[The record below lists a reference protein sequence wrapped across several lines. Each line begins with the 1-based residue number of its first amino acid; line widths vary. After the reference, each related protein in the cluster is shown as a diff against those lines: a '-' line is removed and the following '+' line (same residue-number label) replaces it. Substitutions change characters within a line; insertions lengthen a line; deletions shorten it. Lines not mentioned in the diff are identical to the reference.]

1 MKSNFEF
8 EESNKKYNLDTFFK
22 IEIKLEKTCYFR
34 GELIK
39 GKIKIIPKD
48 IVKKSLLLT
57 PIIGNVIL
65 EEISNYKLTANGNNI
80 SEENILF
87 KYPMDIPKFD
97 GEKLISGMEIP
108 FEYPVPRNSYPS
120 VIIDNNSYVRHILT
134 FDYPNIEAKKS
145 ILIILKNEQYFT
157 GFNELYKAPAEAK
170 ISCGKHKYAIFYIG
184 EMQGILKL
192 FKNTYAYEEAIPI
205 TIEIDVSK
213 LSIKILNIYISIFV
227 LIRKNNKL
235 DHKKIDGKIEKVL
248 LEKYLPLSEK
258 KKKYH
263 IEDII
268 QLPKNVNPNAI
279 YKKLDMDQRAYSEK
293 FKNVTLYPACYN
305 GLISC
310 EYYLKMMMETDTL
323 FSTNEFVTL
332 QIDLYEANK
341 NPVQNNDS
349 LDDINVMTPMGN
361 KINKPMAHSNTTVN
375 KEEIKK
381 ENIKKNQTFEQKDQ
395 NNNIIIN
402 ENPDDNFNII
412 NNNNIEIDKT
422 DLTEGFDA
430 PPSVINLEN
439 KNKDENNDN
448 NNINNNN

>member
-258 KKKYH
+258 KKKFH

-293 FKNVTLYPACYN
+293 FKNV
-305 GLISC
+305 
-310 EYYLKMMMETDTL
+310 D
-323 FSTNEFVTL
+323 
-332 QIDLYEANK
+332 
-341 NPVQNNDS
+341 
-349 LDDINVMTPMGN
+349 
-361 KINKPMAHSNTTVN
+361 
-375 KEEIKK
+375 
-381 ENIKKNQTFEQKDQ
+381 
-395 NNNIIIN
+395 
-402 ENPDDNFNII
+402 
-412 NNNNIEIDKT
+412 
-422 DLTEGFDA
+422 
-430 PPSVINLEN
+430 
-439 KNKDENNDN
+439 
-448 NNINNNN
+448 

>member
-1 MKSNFEF
+1 V
-8 EESNKKYNLDTFFK
+8 NL
-22 IEIKLEKTCYFR
+22 LLAA
-34 GELIK
+34 GELTEEEAK
-39 GKIKIIPKD
+39 NHPK
-48 IVKKSLLLT
+48 K
-57 PIIGNVIL
+57 
-65 EEISNYKLTANGNNI
+65 
-80 SEENILF
+80 NIL
-87 KYPMDIPKFD
+87 MNA
-97 GEKLISGMEIP
+97 L
-108 FEYPVPRNSYPS
+108 
-120 VIIDNNSYVRHILT
+120 
-134 FDYPNIEAKKS
+134 
-145 ILIILKNEQYFT
+145 
-157 GFNELYKAPAEAK
+157 
-170 ISCGKHKYAIFYIG
+170 
-184 EMQGILKL
+184 GI
-192 FKNTYAYEEAIPI
+192 NDP
-205 TIEIDVSK
+205 IEID
-213 LSIKILNIYISIFV
+213 IFDCNMEITDILLCS
-227 LIRKNNKL
+227 
-235 DHKKIDGKIEKVL
+235 DGLTTMVTEEGIEKVL

-293 FKNVTLYPACYN
+293 FKNVTLYPACYE

-310 EYYLKMMMETDTL
+310 EYYLKMLMETDTL

-341 NPVQNNDS
+341 NPEQNIES
-349 LDDINVMTPMGN
+349 LIDINVMTPMGS

>member
-1 MKSNFEF
+1 M
-8 EESNKKYNLDTFFK
+8 L
-22 IEIKLEKTCYFR
+22 
-34 GELIK
+34 
-39 GKIKIIPKD
+39 
-48 IVKKSLLLT
+48 
-57 PIIGNVIL
+57 
-65 EEISNYKLTANGNNI
+65 
-80 SEENILF
+80 
-87 KYPMDIPKFD
+87 
-97 GEKLISGMEIP
+97 
-108 FEYPVPRNSYPS
+108 
-120 VIIDNNSYVRHILT
+120 
-134 FDYPNIEAKKS
+134 
-145 ILIILKNEQYFT
+145 
-157 GFNELYKAPAEAK
+157 
-170 ISCGKHKYAIFYIG
+170 
-184 EMQGILKL
+184 GILKL
-192 FKNTYAYEEAIPI
+192 FKNAYAYDEAIPI

-213 LSIKILNIYISIFV
+213 LSIRILNIYISIFV

-310 EYYLKMMMETDTL
+310 EYYLKMLMETDTL

-341 NPVQNNDS
+341 NPEQNIES
-349 LDDINVMTPMGN
+349 LIDINVMTPMGS
-361 KINKPMAHSNTTVN
+361 KISKPMAHSNTTVN

-381 ENIKKNQTFEQKDQ
+381 ENIKKNQSFEQNDK
-395 NNNIIIN
+395 NNNVIIN
-402 ENPDDNFNII
+402 ENVDDNFNII
-412 NNNNIEIDKT
+412 NNNLEIDKN

-430 PPSVINLEN
+430 PPSVINPEN

-448 NNINNNN
+448 NINNNK